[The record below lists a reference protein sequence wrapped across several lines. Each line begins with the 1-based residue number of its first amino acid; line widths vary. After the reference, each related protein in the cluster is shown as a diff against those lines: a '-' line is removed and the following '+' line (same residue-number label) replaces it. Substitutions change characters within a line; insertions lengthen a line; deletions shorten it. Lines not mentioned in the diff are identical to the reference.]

1 MRIEAIVCN
10 EDTERLMRFAESA
23 QLLDDELWDRVTAQ
37 FGRPSDA
44 SDNGWRGEYWG
55 KLMRSACLVYKYTKN
70 ESLYERLFRSVNALL
85 KTQDAAGRFSTY
97 PADRE
102 FVGWDMWCRKYILVG
117 LEYFLD
123 ICRDEMTV
131 ARITKA
137 MCRHCDYIID
147 HIGPSGEGKIPITDT
162 SDIWGGMNSCSILKS
177 FVCMYKRTGNEAYLR
192 FAAYI
197 VSEGGSKGFDIFNA
211 ARLGILSPY
220 EYPVNKA
227 YEMISCFEGLLAY
240 GEAVGN
246 EEYIRTCR
254 KFADA
259 VLDTDFTIVGGLGC
273 RCEEFNH
280 STTVQASLTDELM
293 QETCV
298 SVSMLL
304 YLNELMRFYDDRR
317 YADAAETIYCNLY
330 AGAANTSRQTSNFG
344 MPYDSYSPLIDRRR
358 NLVVGGRK
366 DIAPNVYYGCCAAMG
381 AAGIGVAP
389 SMALSA
395 GEQLTVR
402 LYNFVRAELSVNG
415 CRATLSVQTAYP
427 VEGNI
432 RFVLTADPNVRVPI
446 RFRRPGWNTRYS
458 VNRNGRAE
466 TCSECEGYIVLN
478 EPMHGGDTIEIA
490 FDIPVKC
497 LLACAEDGTERFA
510 LQRGPVVL
518 AADSRLTPTDRV
530 YTVPV
535 LPDGTVDVVGCN
547 RCDFAPRVYNICLR
561 SGETVP
567 LVEYAYAGKEWDEN
581 IRVSVWFTSGTE

>member
-1 MRIEAIVCN
+1 
-10 EDTERLMRFAESA
+10 
-23 QLLDDELWDRVTAQ
+23 
-37 FGRPSDA
+37 
-44 SDNGWRGEYWG
+44 
-55 KLMRSACLVYKYTKN
+55 
-70 ESLYERLFRSVNALL
+70 
-85 KTQDAAGRFSTY
+85 
-97 PADRE
+97 
-102 FVGWDMWCRKYILVG
+102 
-117 LEYFLD
+117 
-123 ICRDEMTV
+123 
-131 ARITKA
+131 
-137 MCRHCDYIID
+137 
-147 HIGPSGEGKIPITDT
+147 
-162 SDIWGGMNSCSILKS
+162 
-177 FVCMYKRTGNEAYLR
+177 
-192 FAAYI
+192 
-197 VSEGGSKGFDIFNA
+197 
-211 ARLGILSPY
+211 
-220 EYPVNKA
+220 
-227 YEMISCFEGLLAY
+227 
-240 GEAVGN
+240 
-246 EEYIRTCR
+246 
-254 KFADA
+254 
-259 VLDTDFTIVGGLGC
+259 
-273 RCEEFNH
+273 
-280 STTVQASLTDELM
+280 
-293 QETCV
+293 
-298 SVSMLL
+298 
-304 YLNELMRFYDDRR
+304 
-317 YADAAETIYCNLY
+317 
-330 AGAANTSRQTSNFG
+330 
-344 MPYDSYSPLIDRRR
+344 
-358 NLVVGGRK
+358 
-366 DIAPNVYYGCCAAMG
+366 MG